1 MLDWNGLFGTAAV
14 CWAWHTAQEKVLLR
28 DSCAKVILA
37 EWEKFPS
44 DINLATCTHQ
54 RTTCGHGSKPGNT
67 HGYECPW
74 LIPVKTIIPEMQ
86 HSWWVRCGNNR
97 GETWH
102 GAQVHSLRH
111 HNQTELC
118 AIWWDW
124 GSRQGMGGKEDSWA
138 TGARESG
145 YRRNSPDGTLKRRED
160 GNEGW

>member
-1 MLDWNGLFGTAAV
+1 MLYWNGLFGTAAV
-14 CWAWHTAQEKVLLR
+14 CWLQKKVLLR

-37 EWEKFPS
+37 EREKFPS

-102 GAQVHSLRH
+102 RAQVHSLRH

-124 GSRQGMGGKEDSWA
+124 GLEAGNGRKRGQLGYQGQA
-138 TGARESG
+138 G
-145 YRRNSPDGTLKRRED
+145 YRRNSPDGMLKRRED